1 MKISLKDLLITLLI
15 LTVSTALTIIPTFA
29 EPETEEKEEETE
41 ETEETEEAEETEET
55 EEKGKIEI
63 TLFKVHN
70 DFSQSDSFKINET
83 VVFFVLWKIPKRI
96 LFDGEAIITIEGEQI
111 NGEKWKKVKK
121 KKIHHDYASHHWG
134 WDYNSKIPKYAKPE
148 SSGTATIELKLYGQE
163 PVKKVLEFSIGKY

>member
-1 MKISLKDLLITLLI
+1 MKISLKNLLITLLI

-29 EPETEEKEEETE
+29 EPETEETEETKETE
-41 ETEETEEAEETEET
+41 ETEETEEEIKE
-55 EEKGKIEI
+55 KIEI

-83 VVFFVLWKIPKRI
+83 VVFFVLWKIPKSI